1 MGDNDLQIFSDRLKE
16 LRQSLNMTQQDFVAE
31 IGITASA
38 LSAYEKNQKSP
49 SIGVVKRI
57 AEKYHV
63 SIDWL
68 CGLSDTKK
76 RSTLYATYG
85 DIATELFKIDDS
97 LEVTLDVKKTDYE
110 DYTGLFFM
118 DQVANS
124 FLNEWKDATNVLYN
138 TSINKDITKTM
149 YESWKKTK
157 LEELNQKKLKKRKKQ

>member
-1 MGDNDLQIFSDRLKE
+1 M
-16 LRQSLNMTQQDFVAE
+16 
-31 IGITASA
+31 
-38 LSAYEKNQKSP
+38 
-49 SIGVVKRI
+49 
-57 AEKYHV
+57 
-63 SIDWL
+63 
-68 CGLSDTKK
+68 
-76 RSTLYATYG
+76 
-85 DIATELFKIDDS
+85 
-97 LEVTLDVKKTDYE
+97 DVKKTDYE